1 MKAKDIFGLAV
12 RLLGLFFLYLGL
24 NAIVPAAK
32 QMYDLGTIPDAGRDD
47 VIEAIITGPLPA
59 VVYLVFA
66 WWLLRSR
73 MLLRWAYPDSL
84 PDTLKISDN
93 FSAPA
98 RPITALPEPLP
109 SPQPQGMDRADEKL
123 AALVEKPKNRA

>member
-32 QMYDLGTIPDAGRDD
+32 QIYDLGTIPDAGRDD
-47 VIEAIITGPLPA
+47 VIEAVITGPLPA
-59 VVYLVFA
+59 VAYLIFA

-73 MLLRWAYPDSL
+73 MLVRWAYPDTL
-84 PDTLKISDN
+84 PEALKIPES
-93 FSAPA
+93 FPSPA
-98 RPITALPEPLP
+98 KPITALPEPLP
-109 SPQPQGMDRADEKL
+109 APEPKGMARADEKL